1 MPKSELRPAVT
12 LGAAS
17 LMIGVLAQSSWYLVY
32 SAAVLFFAFVLGY
45 RWLKPISLWMLILA
59 LGSPLVNLIGHLA
72 FQLNPGV
79 PVLEDCFRH
88 LGAALVAILPG
99 VGAGALY
106 RRLSLYLHKQKAQ
119 ASTTA

>member
-1 MPKSELRPAVT
+1 MPKSELRPSVT
-12 LGAAS
+12 LAAAS
-17 LMIGVLAQSSWYLVY
+17 LMIGVLAQSSWYLAY
-32 SAAVLFFAFVLGY
+32 SGTLFFFAFVLGY

-59 LGSPLVNLIGHLA
+59 LGSPLVNLVGHLA
-72 FQLNPGV
+72 FALNPGV
-79 PVLEDCFRH
+79 PLLEDCFRH

-106 RRLSLYLHKQKAQ
+106 RRLSIYLHKQKPQ